1 MDIPRDQEDRV
12 IRDFEGMYHNRAKRY
27 DIPGLDHDD
36 KVQQARIAALIA
48 LRKFDPDRPRANLA
62 GWLTHSVELKLRQMR
77 WQRVNPKHKNKVEDN
92 RLLSLDER
100 ASRSY
105 EADTQ
110 EPFLGDKIPSPH
122 RADGNLFLM
131 ACESLCGSEVEVA
144 ILEAVAGG
152 EEFKKVADTYGI
164 TGQYLNKLKN
174 RLMSRLKKEL
184 A

>member
-1 MDIPRDQEDRV
+1 MTLTQAEEGRTLAKY
-12 IRDFEGMYHNRAKRY
+12 EGMYHNRARRY

-62 GWLTHSVELKLRQMR
+62 GWLTHSVEMKLTRLR
-77 WQRVNPKHKNKVEDN
+77 WQATCPRFTNKVQDSKN
-92 RLLSLDER
+92 LSLEFVPYDGGGD
-100 ASRSY
+100 Y
-105 EADTQ
+105 EGDTFGDTIPGGKQAD
-110 EPFLGDKIPSPH
+110 S
-122 RADGNLFLM
+122 NLFLM

-152 EEFKKVADTYGI
+152 GEFKRVADAYGI

-174 RLMSRLKKEL
+174 RLMTRLKKEL